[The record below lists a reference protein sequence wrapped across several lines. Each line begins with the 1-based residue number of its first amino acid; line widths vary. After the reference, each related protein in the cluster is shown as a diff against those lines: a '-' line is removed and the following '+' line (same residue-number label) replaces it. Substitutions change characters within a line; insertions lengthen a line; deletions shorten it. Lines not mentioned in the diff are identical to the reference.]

1 MRRADIG
8 RGPRSR
14 LARAPGAY
22 DGAMGDGE
30 AQGSTAEHDND
41 VEVDVLDA
49 GTAMLT
55 ALRAVGERM
64 SQLEPAVLADEPDAV
79 HQLRTYVRRLRS
91 LLAAYGPL
99 FDVSVATG
107 LRRRYRTFGRELGVV
122 RDLEVRVQVAERAL
136 AEAAEEGVIADAEER
151 EAVQARLIDAE
162 RASHALAHARLA
174 ERERSARAD
183 ARRDA
188 LQVFLDD
195 PPRTAL
201 AAQPAKQ
208 VLGALLEL
216 EARHAVRRSERL
228 DDASDT
234 ETLHAVRKAGRRLRY
249 AAEAVSKEP
258 LELFDGRAHALAS
271 VGDDLHDLLGD
282 HRDEVL
288 FAEHVRRMA
297 AHAAHDGAPAAAFER
312 LAVAADARAAS
323 QLKHLPKVV
332 RDLRSATRAWES
344 R

>member
-1 MRRADIG
+1 
-8 RGPRSR
+8 
-14 LARAPGAY
+14 
-22 DGAMGDGE
+22 MG
-30 AQGSTAEHDND
+30 D
-41 VEVDVLDA
+41 VEVHGGASEHRTDGELGAVDA
-49 GTAMLT
+49 GAAILA

-99 FDVSVATG
+99 FDAAVATA

-136 AEAAEEGVIADAEER
+136 AEAAEEGVLADAEER
-151 EAVQARLIDAE
+151 DEVQARLIDTE

-174 ERERSARAD
+174 ERERSARAA

-188 LQVFLDD
+188 LQAFLDD

-201 AAQPAKQ
+201 AEGPAVQ

-228 DDASDT
+228 DDSSNT

-249 AAEAVSKEP
+249 AAEGVSKEP
-258 LELFDGRAHALAS
+258 VELFDGRAHALAS

-288 FAEHVRRMA
+288 FAEHVRRVA
-297 AHAAHDGAPAAAFER
+297 AHAAHDGEPAAAFEL
-312 LAVAADARAAS
+312 LAAAADARAAAH
-323 QLKHLPKVV
+323 LKHLPKVV